1 MKIIVFAV
9 FLLALALPVTVS
21 ADEAASVTREAE
33 GLDAFPLG
41 KILPQLVAAGYSGNE
56 HLHYDVSWS
65 GGVKAGELD
74 MKITALDDVKDGYK
88 IDVHVTTKG
97 SLIDLAYPIRDRH
110 ITLLKGAEKLPFRS
124 DLWQKE
130 GRSYRAHREMIYDQ
144 EKHRVVYF
152 KNGKQQGDWHL
163 KGPANNE
170 FTSFLNSRL
179 MDFVVNK
186 PFIVPTFADKK
197 RVAVK
202 VTPLKK
208 EKMETLL
215 GKVNTVVIMPR
226 LTFKGLY
233 EKQGDTVIWYT
244 ADHCRV
250 PVQVNSKIKIGSLT
264 ARLSGYENPACDL
277 YPGRYEQNTRPYK
290 RKESMK

>member
-1 MKIIVFAV
+1 MKIIPFAV
-9 FLLALALPVTVS
+9 LLFVLAFPVAVLGEEAVS
-21 ADEAASVTREAE
+21 ITREAE
-33 GLDAFPLG
+33 GLDTLPLG
-41 KILPQLVAAGYSGNE
+41 KILPQLAAVGYSGNE
-56 HLHYDVSWS
+56 HLRYDVSWS
-65 GGVKAGELD
+65 GGVKVGELD
-74 MKITALDDVKDGYK
+74 MKITALDDVKGGYK
-88 IDVHVTTKG
+88 VDVHVSTKG
-97 SLIDLAYPIRDRH
+97 SVLDLAYSIRDH
-110 ITLLKGAEKLPFRS
+110 HVTLLKGVEKLPFRS

-144 EKHRVVYF
+144 EKHRVVYR
-152 KNGKQQGDWHL
+152 KNGKQQGDWHI
-163 KGPANNE
+163 KGPTNDE

-215 GKVNTVVIMPR
+215 GKVNTVVIMPQ

-244 ADHCRV
+244 ADRCRV
-250 PVQVNSKIKIGSLT
+250 PVRVNSKIKIGSLT
-264 ARLSGYENPACDL
+264 ARLSEYENPACDL
-277 YPGRYEQNTRPYK
+277 YPGRYAQKTRPYK
-290 RKESMK
+290 RKENMK